1 MTSIATIACE
11 ISYLSLLA
19 TAGDVLWETL
29 LEQRAMRA
37 SYFQAITDIII
48 ISVMDNQFKLWR
60 GLTKLNINTLSL
72 NILLPILQTD
82 LHTFPM
88 SWENL
93 IKDQSIFPR
102 VIILLNLIT
111 FSFDNVLILWG
122 ENWFSSLLGLQGL
135 MWSLYCEWNNYYSL
149 HFIVSWERHRQSS
162 FAC

>member
-19 TAGDVLWETL
+19 TAGDVSWETL

-72 NILLPILQTD
+72 TILLPILRTA

-93 IKDQSIFPR
+93 IKDQSIFP
-102 VIILLNLIT
+102 
-111 FSFDNVLILWG
+111 
-122 ENWFSSLLGLQGL
+122 
-135 MWSLYCEWNNYYSL
+135 
-149 HFIVSWERHRQSS
+149 
-162 FAC
+162 